1 MNRKVDKQNVKSIT
15 KEEDIQ
21 PKENYYSSS
30 TQILFKK
37 RTNTLKTILKI
48 SMIIF
53 YIFII
58 LFIFTFIGLFW
69 KEFPDLKAYNSTQV
83 KQFPLTECQ
92 KSYKILA
99 ENSRIFGL
107 NISKMV
113 DWSFSRP
120 WIWIFWRIEGIAILI
135 VKLFMVVSMKKT
147 SFWSKILKVGCLG
160 NRRLYSNLV
169 PLMGYLF
176 GLPGIMIFT
185 HSLLLQTYPA
195 LAVRFNE
202 QNTCFFP
209 KEHLKK
215 ILGQIFL
222 LSMAEFQIYFFFI
235 VPMMLTDTHKV
246 FISASHVDPRLLDY
260 FWAIKKY
267 FKLEGES
274 LVSKG
279 MMNFEVTEQKDKF
292 LIVFEEFWMQTAIK
306 KLVSDEYEE
315 EKETNE
321 PSLESRGLEIKE
333 NKILKEKI
341 KLFQDSYQL
350 AVNS

>member
-58 LFIFTFIGLFW
+58 LFIFIFIGLFW

-113 DWSFSRP
+113 DWSFSRLNSS
-120 WIWIFWRIEGIAILI
+120 W
-135 VKLFMVVSMKKT
+135 
-147 SFWSKILKVGCLG
+147 
-160 NRRLYSNLV
+160 LY
-169 PLMGYLF
+169 P
-176 GLPGIMIFT
+176 
-185 HSLLLQTYPA
+185 
-195 LAVRFNE
+195 
-202 QNTCFFP
+202 
-209 KEHLKK
+209 
-215 ILGQIFL
+215 
-222 LSMAEFQIYFFFI
+222 
-235 VPMMLTDTHKV
+235 
-246 FISASHVDPRLLDY
+246 
-260 FWAIKKY
+260 
-267 FKLEGES
+267 
-274 LVSKG
+274 
-279 MMNFEVTEQKDKF
+279 
-292 LIVFEEFWMQTAIK
+292 
-306 KLVSDEYEE
+306 
-315 EKETNE
+315 
-321 PSLESRGLEIKE
+321 
-333 NKILKEKI
+333 
-341 KLFQDSYQL
+341 
-350 AVNS
+350 